1 MALARRA
8 RSVPPTAERFCS
20 LRGEIQTSDAAGTC
34 SAFQSGMRSRWISAL
49 VAVSGLAVWIEA
61 CSSAGAVT
69 PNGPSPSIP
78 PPPGVVS
85 HAIDSLLWMEMRN
98 VDLRI
103 DNKSA
108 MRIRALQ
115 GQVVPTTAGTIAVL
129 DDPSSFKIRA
139 TSGTVAL
146 DGEAITT
153 LLNTIAFNYPGAPIK
168 NLRVR
173 IEDGQVVQR
182 GVLHTGGDSAFEMW
196 SVPELLPDGRLRL
209 HPNKLTIFGVNGLT
223 LMHALGLKL
232 EKMMDLSGSRGA
244 SVSGD
249 DILLDPLA
257 IIPPPTVAGKLKSV
271 RVEGNYLVQQF
282 VQTRDDTV
290 FGTFVVADS
299 GSKNFIYFRGGTLRF
314 GKLTM
319 VDTDLLNH
327 DANESDP
334 FDVYFKEYNR
344 QLVAG
349 HSKNLLNFGL
359 RTWMVDYHRLGDSTR
374 TVARK

>member
-1 MALARRA
+1 
-8 RSVPPTAERFCS
+8 
-20 LRGEIQTSDAAGTC
+20 
-34 SAFQSGMRSRWISAL
+34 MRSRWITAL
-49 VAVSGLAVWIEA
+49 VTASGLAVWIEA

-69 PNGPSPSIP
+69 PNGPIPSIP
-78 PPPGVVS
+78 PAGGVVS
-85 HAIDSLLWMEMRN
+85 RAIDSLLWIQMRN

-103 DNKSA
+103 DPKSA
-108 MRIRALQ
+108 MRIRTLQ
-115 GQVVPTTAGTIAVL
+115 GQVIPTTAGTIAVL

-182 GVLHTGGDSAFEMW
+182 GVLHKGVDIPFEMW
-196 SVPELLPDGRLRL
+196 AVPELQPDGRLRL
-209 HPNKLTIFGVNGLT
+209 HPNKLTIFGVNGIT

-271 RVEGNYLVQQF
+271 RVEGNYMVQQF
-282 VQTRDDTV
+282 VQTPDDTV
-290 FGTFVVADS
+290 FGTFVVPDS

-319 VDTDLLNH
+319 VDTDLLIH
-327 DANESDP
+327 DANETDP

-359 RTWMVDYHRLGDSTR
+359 RTWMVDYHRLGDSAQ
-374 TVARK
+374 TVAATRH

>member
-1 MALARRA
+1 
-8 RSVPPTAERFCS
+8 
-20 LRGEIQTSDAAGTC
+20 
-34 SAFQSGMRSRWISAL
+34 MRNRWISAL
-49 VAVSGLAVWIEA
+49 ALVSGLAIWIEA

-69 PNGPSPSIP
+69 PNGPAPPIP
-78 PPPGVVS
+78 PPAGAVS
-85 HAIDSLLWMEMRN
+85 HAIDTLLWMQMRN

-103 DNKSA
+103 DTKSA

-115 GQVVPTTAGTIAVL
+115 GQVVPTTAGTIALL
-129 DDPSSFKIRA
+129 DDPTSFTIRA

-146 DGEAITT
+146 DGDAITT

-168 NLRVR
+168 GLRVR
-173 IEDGQVVQR
+173 IEDGQIIQR
-182 GVLHTGGDSAFEMW
+182 GILHKGVDIPFEMW
-196 SVPELLPDGRLRL
+196 SVPVLQPDGRLRL
-209 HPNKLTIFGVNGLT
+209 HPNKLTIFGVNGIT

-257 IIPPPTVAGKLKSV
+257 IIPPPTVSGKLKAV
-271 RVEGNYLVQQF
+271 RVEGNLLVQEF
-282 VQTRDDTV
+282 VHTPEDTV
-290 FGTFVVADS
+290 FGTFVVADT
-299 GSKNFIYFRGGTLRF
+299 GSKNFIYFRGGKLRF

-319 VDTDLLNH
+319 VDTDLLIH
-327 DANESDP
+327 DDNESDP
-334 FDVYFKEYNR
+334 LDLYFKEYNR

-349 HSKNLLNFGL
+349 HTKNLLNFGL

-374 TVARK
+374 TVAGR